1 MDYSGKKDL
10 VLAQALWPTSGL
22 LRDVVLVLVGSWLVA
37 LLAQIQVPMWPVP
50 ITGQTLGVL
59 LVGALLGSRLGATSM
74 IAYIMQGAMG
84 LPFFAGG
91 AAGTAVLVGPTA
103 GYLAGF
109 VVAAFVV
116 GWLAERSWDRHMGKA
131 VLAMLIGNLI
141 IYAIGLAW
149 LSRFTGLDTVLSVG
163 MIPFI
168 PGDIIK
174 TIIAAGLL
182 PLGWK
187 LLGSKDKVLE

>member
-1 MDYSGKKDL
+1 MDYSGKKDS
-10 VLAQALWPTSGL
+10 VLAQALWPASGL

-37 LLAQIQVPMWPVP
+37 LLAQVQVPMWPVP
-50 ITGQTLGVL
+50 VTGQTLGVL

-91 AAGTAVLVGPTA
+91 TGGPAVLVGPTA

-116 GWLAERSWDRHMGKA
+116 GWLAERGWDRHMGKA
-131 VLAMLIGNLI
+131 VLAMLIGNVI
-141 IYAIGLAW
+141 IYVLGLAW
-149 LSRFTGLDTVLSVG
+149 LGRFTGFETVFSVG

-187 LLGSKDKVLE
+187 LLGRKETE

>member
-1 MDYSGKKDL
+1 MNYSGKKDSVLIEALWPSSGLVRDLVL
-10 VLAQALWPTSGL
+10 VLA
-22 LRDVVLVLVGSWLVA
+22 GSWLVA
-37 LLAQIQVPMWPVP
+37 LLAQIQIPMWPVP
-50 ITGQTLGVL
+50 VTGQTLGVL

-74 IAYIMQGAMG
+74 IAYLVQGAIG

-116 GWLAERSWDRHMGKA
+116 GWLAERGWDRHMGTA
-131 VLAMLIGNLI
+131 VLAMIIGNVI
-141 IYAIGLAW
+141 IYTLGLAW
-149 LSRFTGLDTVLSVG
+149 LSRFTGLETVLSVG

-168 PGDIIK
+168 PGDILKI
-174 TIIAAGLL
+174 IIAAGLL

-187 LLGSKDKVLE
+187 LLGRKETK